1 MSSGQKR
8 PLEQHDEVKSD
19 KKSKGA
25 DARALPKGLQQ
36 KLDEYRKKRNFNAK
50 EWVSKKVDLFND
62 YLRTNKLSAC
72 LVSLSGGV
80 DSAVTLGL
88 MKRALDAKDS
98 PLKRI
103 LAVNQPIHSSEWAY
117 NRAKECADAFQA
129 PFVKIDQTEIHNQ
142 LVSLIDKEVG
152 IKSQPFA
159 TGQLRSYLRTPAG
172 YYVAQLLSQAG
183 TPCVVMGT
191 GNKDEDGYLAYFCK
205 AGDGVVDIQ
214 LIADIHKSEVFAV
227 GRELGVP
234 KSILEAEPSA
244 DLWPGQTD
252 EEELGFSYDFVE
264 LFTGAYLTLN
274 DTDKAAFRASLDEES
289 TTAFKK
295 WSEAAEKVHN
305 RNKHKIGGPRNIN
318 IF

>member
-1 MSSGQKR
+1 MQKSGF
-8 PLEQHDEVKSD
+8 L
-19 KKSKGA
+19 
-25 DARALPKGLQQ
+25 
-36 KLDEYRKKRNFNAK
+36 
-50 EWVSKKVDLFND
+50 KKVDLFND

-103 LAVNQPIHSSEWAY
+103 LAVNQPIHSSDWAY

-142 LVSLIDKEVG
+142 LVSIIDKEVG

-227 GRELGVP
+227 GHELGVP

-264 LFTGAYLTLN
+264 LFTGSYLTLN
-274 DTDKAAFRASLDEES
+274 DTDKATFRASLDEES
-289 TTAFKK
+289 RTAFKK